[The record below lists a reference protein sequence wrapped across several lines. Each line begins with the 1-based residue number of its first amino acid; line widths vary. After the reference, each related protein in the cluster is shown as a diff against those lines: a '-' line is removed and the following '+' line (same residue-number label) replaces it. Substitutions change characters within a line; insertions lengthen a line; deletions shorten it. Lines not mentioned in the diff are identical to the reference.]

1 MFEISI
7 VCHVLCSW
15 FWWVA
20 GVSPVLGVVLVVRL
34 VFWFSGSGLSVCLVP
49 RGSSARLCGGAGGG
63 LRVVPG
69 SGVDVVRPVSI
80 DYRVLVG
87 VGRAGPGFLVSVSRG
102 SGCARFFFRLVGWWG
117 VGRVFSARRS
127 LVLRFRCWSSWSCRG
142 WGFGGCRV
150 GLGFFLRLLLFGPG
164 RCRFL
169 LGCGGWC
176 WLWVVR
182 FLFGEFDPGS
192 GRTLA
197 ACLTHAS
204 RTGPLL
210 WGRVEWRTG
219 EYHVSNLPSSPG

>member
-1 MFEISI
+1 MGVLFEISI

-34 VFWFSGSGLSVCLVP
+34 VFWFSGSGLFVVLVP

-87 VGRAGPGFLVSVSRG
+87 GWA
-102 SGCARFFFRLVGWWG
+102 CFFRSALSCSSVPVLVF
-117 VGRVFSARRS
+117 V
-127 LVLRFRCWSSWSCRG
+127 VLS
-142 WGFGGCRV
+142 
-150 GLGFFLRLLLFGPG
+150 GLGFWGVSGWVGVFSPASVVRPGPVWVG
-164 RCRFL
+164 
-169 LGCGGWC
+169 
-176 WLWVVR
+176 VVR

-204 RTGPLL
+204 RTVKGPAC
-210 WGRVEWRTG
+210 WFWMSGERVSIT
-219 EYHVSNLPSSPG
+219 